1 MRTNEKYGYFN
12 RFMLSRR
19 GRFDRHL
26 VIQLL
31 LFTLS
36 LNAFGVSSD
45 VFIFNRERFFLWS
58 VFYGMLNLDC
68 YLNMYVFV
76 PRWFFTGKIGKY
88 AFAVAGAISVFM
100 LLLMCMQPVAVTDST
115 ASGIPLFTFINL
127 VSSFVTIGIVIVS
140 TTTFMLFR
148 RWMAEQQR
156 VRELE
161 IATRQSELKFLKQQ
175 INPHFLFNMLNNAN
189 VLLKRNPQ
197 EASRILFKLEDMLRY
212 QLDGCMHET
221 VPLDSEIRFLHDFL
235 NLEKVR
241 RGRFRYS
248 ITKEGETSGCMLP
261 PVLFIPFVENAVKHN
276 HDGEKESFVHVSFA
290 KSNGKL
296 SFRCENSKPHAAVS
310 NRRPGGL
317 GLHNIRRR
325 LELLFPGRHTL
336 AVGDE
341 PDLFTVQLTIIV

>member
-1 MRTNEKYGYFN
+1 MKTCEKYGYFN
-12 RFMLSRR
+12 RFMLSRP
-19 GRFDRHL
+19 GCFDRHL

-45 VFIFNRERFFLWS
+45 IFIFNRERLPLWI

-88 AFAVAGAISVFM
+88 ACAVAGAITVFM
-100 LLLMCMQPVAVTDST
+100 LLLTCMQPVAGIDS
-115 ASGIPLFTFINL
+115 AVSGIPLFTFINL
-127 VSSFVTIGIVIVS
+127 VSSFVTIGIVIIS

-161 IATRQSELKFLKQQ
+161 VATRQSELKFLKQQ

-197 EASRILFKLEDMLRY
+197 EAARILFKLEDMLRY

-221 VPLDSEIRFLHDFL
+221 VPLDSEIRFLNDFL

-241 RGRFRYS
+241 RSRFRYS
-248 ITKEGETSGCMLP
+248 IMKEGETSGSMLP

-276 HDGEKESFVHVSFA
+276 HDGEKESFVHVSFV
-290 KSNGKL
+290 KKNGKL
-296 SFRCENSKPHAAVS
+296 SFRCENSKPAAAVPD
-310 NRRPGGL
+310 NRPGGL
-317 GLHNIRRR
+317 GLQNIRRR

-336 AVGDE
+336 SVSDE
-341 PDLFTVQLTIIV
+341 PGLFTVQLTIIL